1 MHEFVASA
9 AELKRETGVR
19 AMDVAKALLDHGFH
33 APTMYFP
40 LVVDEA
46 LMIEPTETES
56 VETVEALADALNSI
70 ARHAHDDAQAI
81 QGAPH
86 STPVHRP
93 DDARAART
101 PILSWF
107 DRDPG

>member
-9 AELKRETGVR
+9 AALKRKTGVR
-19 AMDVAKALLDHGFH
+19 AMDVAKALLDRGIH

-56 VETVEALADALNSI
+56 PETVDAIADALAEI
-70 ARHAHDDAQAI
+70 ARISAEEPERI

-86 STPVHRP
+86 TTPVSRP
-93 DDARAART
+93 DDAEAARN
-101 PILSWF
+101 PILTW
-107 DRDPG
+107 DDA